1 MFIDVEKLEAG
12 KFDNNLLTSVRNAHN
27 FVIVLSEGA
36 LDRCKGDSEMK
47 DWVHRVS
54 DIYSR
59 DNNLLTSVRN
69 AHHFVIVL
77 SEGALDRF
85 KGDSEMKD
93 WVHSVSDNY

>member
-27 FVIVLSEGA
+27 FVIVLSDGS

-54 DIYSR
+54 C
-59 DNNLLTSVRN
+59 
-69 AHHFVIVL
+69 
-77 SEGALDRF
+77 
-85 KGDSEMKD
+85 
-93 WVHSVSDNY
+93 